1 MSFGQDSAFCAAA
14 GGTRKIFY
22 IWMRHMDVNTKQVI
36 AKIAAQSGL
45 RKTKL
50 LGYLSGESIRGRIR
64 MKKSFRIVVQVI
76 AICVLGACGKDAI
89 EPEDET
95 MITIIHAEY
104 PLYDTAQEL
113 VDEADL
119 VFSGTVESV
128 SYEMLDVRAESG
140 KDSVTG
146 LDQSHC
152 IPYTIYQVKVDL
164 LYKGS
169 SDEDFIYIKCPG
181 GEADENQ
188 YVVEGAVTLQE
199 GGVYLFLTKSFEN
212 TYPSLLNAAQSA
224 YDMNEPNTLN
234 EGQNGIKLSDI
245 LDILQ

>member
-1 MSFGQDSAFCAAA
+1 
-14 GGTRKIFY
+14 
-22 IWMRHMDVNTKQVI
+22 MR
-36 AKIAAQSGL
+36 
-45 RKTKL
+45 
-50 LGYLSGESIRGRIR
+50 
-64 MKKSFRIVVQVI
+64 KSFSIVVLVI
-76 AICVLGACGKDAI
+76 AICVLGACGKDVT

-104 PLYDTAQEL
+104 PSYDTAQEL

-140 KDSVTG
+140 KDSATG

-152 IPYTIYQVKVDL
+152 IPYTIYQVKVDI

-199 GGVYLFLTKSFEN
+199 AGAYLFLAKTFEN

-224 YDMNEPNTLN
+224 YSMNEPNALN
-234 EGQNGIKLSDI
+234 EDEGGITLSDI